1 MRGVAV
7 PFYSCALGLLLHSGF
22 GLPFE
27 IQSESLTVGQQHH
40 RPASNN
46 KSRRDR
52 RRQQSR
58 DNNAACGEVYEE
70 TEEEKLGSEARS
82 SQQ

>member
-1 MRGVAV
+1 VAV

-52 RRQQSR
+52 DIGGASR
-58 DNNAACGEVYEE
+58 AETTTPRAAKS
-70 TEEEKLGSEARS
+70 TRKLRKRS
-82 SQQ
+82 